1 MIQIPRLVIINNYKN
16 KFLSLLLDPCAAGM
30 KKVKMK
36 AFSPALNMIW
46 NIAVHEAAAVKSEYV
61 ENEHVFIGVFSLDKV
76 VALPCDRLRI
86 SPADLADIQNEHA
99 GLLKIVT
106 GLNVRMPD
114 IRHAVRPRFVP
125 GGCNHAAGGVV
136 HRSASC
142 KERFKFAADN
152 SASAKV
158 TAMDILAAILELP
171 GPIIASALEQI
182 GITSAALKAALP
194 LLSGQKP
201 PSFPADNQALRNN
214 PTPTLDVYGR
224 DLTREA
230 EKGNLG
236 PFVGRRDEL
245 LQIIQ
250 TLARSKKNNPLIVGE
265 AGVGKT
271 AVVEALAV
279 RGSRG
284 KDPHVL
290 GGRRIVELNLGAL
303 QGGTK
308 YRGDFE
314 ERLNGIMKEVRENK
328 QIIVFIDEIHNL
340 MGAGSTGDNMDAA
353 NILKPALAR
362 GDFNCIGATTIAEY
376 RRYIEKDP
384 ALARRFEMI
393 VIKEPERDE
402 AVAILKGIRPRWEK
416 HYQATI
422 TDKAIEAAVDLSMR
436 FITDRR
442 LPDKAIDLVDRA
454 GARARVPMLSMVA
467 GAPAPEAEP
476 VSGGTVSEQSIA
488 QVLSEKTGVPLEI
501 IAGHGRQNAGAR
513 ILQLAPYLKRHII
526 GQDQAVDII
535 TRRLKIT
542 FSGITRRTGP
552 LGVFLFL
559 GPTGVGKTEM
569 AKIMA
574 AFLFGSPEMMIRLD
588 MSEFMEAHSVSKLIG
603 SPPGYVGHG
612 DEGQLTGKLRTTPYA
627 VVLLDEVEKAHTRVF
642 DLFLQVFDD
651 GRLTDAKGRTIKA
664 DNAIFIMTSNLGLK
678 TENQKNLGFVGYAGR
693 EESGDRPDISALTA
707 FFRREFLNRIDEI
720 IVFNSLSRDG
730 VREIAVM
737 MCQGLMSVLKNKH
750 GVSLD
755 LTDGALDLIVSKG
768 FSPEFGARE
777 LKRAID
783 RLLQIPLSTLVLE
796 GKLMTCKQ
804 WRVTAEND
812 ELVINPASP

>member
-1 MIQIPRLVIINNYKN
+1 
-16 KFLSLLLDPCAAGM
+16 M
-30 KKVKMK
+30 KPL
-36 AFSPALNMIW
+36 SPALNMIW
-46 NIAVHEAAAVKSEYV
+46 NIAVHEAAAVSSEYI

-76 VALPCDRLRI
+76 VALSCDQLRI
-86 SPADLADIQNEHA
+86 SQSDLADIQVEHA
-99 GLLKIVT
+99 TLSNMLT

-114 IRHAVRPRFVP
+114 IRRALRSRLVP
-125 GGCNHAAGGVV
+125 GGYEHAAGGVV
-136 HRSASC
+136 HRSTRC
-142 KERFKFAADN
+142 KERFTAAADK
-152 SASAKV
+152 SISSRV
-158 TAMDILAAILELP
+158 TALDVLSAILELP
-171 GPIIASALEQI
+171 GTLIGSALETV
-182 GITSAALKAALP
+182 GITLPAFKQALK
-194 LLSGQKP
+194 SVSEKKP
-201 PSFPADNQALRNN
+201 PSLAADHRAVKKNGL
-214 PTPTLDVYGR
+214 PMLDKYGR

-230 EKGNLG
+230 EQGGLG

-250 TLARSKKNNPLIVGE
+250 TLARSKKNNPVIVGE

-279 RGSRG
+279 RGVQG
-284 KDPHVL
+284 KDPRVL
-290 GGRRIVELNLGAL
+290 GGKRIIELNLAAL

-314 ERLNGIMKEVRENK
+314 ERLSHIMKEVREN
-328 QIIVFIDEIHNL
+328 QHIIVFIDEIHNL

-353 NILKPALAR
+353 DILKPALAR
-362 GDFNCIGATTIAEY
+362 GDFRCIGATTIDEY

-393 VIKEPERDE
+393 MIKEPGRDE

-416 HYQATI
+416 HYQVAI

-454 GARARVPMLSMVA
+454 GARAKVPMLSMVA
-467 GAPAPEAEP
+467 GAPVPESAPAA
-476 VSGGTVSEQSIA
+476 GGTVSEQSIA

-501 IAGHGRQNAGAR
+501 ITGHGGENAGAR
-513 ILQLAPYLKRHII
+513 ILQLAPYLKRHLI
-526 GQDQAVDII
+526 GQDRAVDII
-535 TRRLKIT
+535 TRRLKIA

-574 AFLFGSPEMMIRLD
+574 AFLFGNPDMMIRLD
-588 MSEFMEAHSVSKLIG
+588 MSEFMEEHSVSKLIG
-603 SPPGYVGHG
+603 SPPGYVGHE
-612 DEGQLTGKLRTTPYA
+612 DEGQLTGKLRTTPYV

-678 TENQKNLGFVGYAGR
+678 PENQKKLGFVGHNNSR
-693 EESGDRPDISALTA
+693 EKSGDQPDISALTA

-730 VREIAVM
+730 VKKIAVM
-737 MCQGLMSVLKNKH
+737 MCHGLMSVLKNKH

-768 FSPEFGARE
+768 FSAEFGARE
-777 LKRAID
+777 LKRTID
-783 RLLQIPLSTLVLE
+783 RLLQVPLSTLVLE
-796 GKLMTCKQ
+796 GKFMTCKQ